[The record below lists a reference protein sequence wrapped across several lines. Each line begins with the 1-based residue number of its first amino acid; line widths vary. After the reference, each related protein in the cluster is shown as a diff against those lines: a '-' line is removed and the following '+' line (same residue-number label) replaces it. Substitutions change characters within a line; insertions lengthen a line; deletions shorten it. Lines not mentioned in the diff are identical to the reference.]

1 MPIRP
6 KTKRDLSDNKKKIKI
21 YLLYFFNDIY
31 FFYNLYLP
39 YTENNM
45 SNPCHSDKLSHIKR
59 IEGQVRGISKMIE
72 EKRYCIDI
80 LNQLKAIRKSINS
93 VENKIL
99 KTHLKSCISDTLKD
113 ENSFD
118 EKVEELVLTLKR

>member
-1 MPIRP
+1 
-6 KTKRDLSDNKKKIKI
+6 
-21 YLLYFFNDIY
+21 
-31 FFYNLYLP
+31 
-39 YTENNM
+39 M
-45 SNPCHSDKLSHIKR
+45 SNPCHSDKLPHIKR

-99 KTHLKSCISDTLKD
+99 KTHLKSCINDTLND
-113 ENSFD
+113 EGNFE
-118 EKVEELVLTLKR
+118 EKVEELILTLKR